1 MAYKLCLK
9 EFTSETQKQK
19 ALEQQQLK
27 ELTEKEKQETA
38 ESETTESPETP
49 SSENNPENED
59 NEDLVGLDDE
69 QNQNVNSSMIANQN
83 QNSQPADDQGDEQQE
98 PMNTSA
104 KNEFESVQS
113 PVKPSTDFE
122 MANSPAQVQQ
132 LQDENPLLDGEFV
145 SLISANIE
153 NAQDWKN
160 IALYLKMDED
170 TISFIESET
179 EDIKEQCT
187 KILRLWKVFCLWLLK
202 RFFVKQF

>member
-1 MAYKLCLK
+1 MFFKLCLK
-9 EFTSETQKQK
+9 EFTSETQKKK
-19 ALEQQQLK
+19 ALEQQQLQ
-27 ELTEKEKQETA
+27 ELTEKEKQQETA

-49 SSENNPENED
+49 SSENNAENED

-122 MANSPAQVQQ
+122 MANSPAPVQQ
-132 LQDENPLLDGEFV
+132 LQDESPLLDAAFV
-145 SLISANIE
+145 SLISENIE
-153 NAQDWKN
+153 KAQDWKN

-187 KILRLWKVFCLWLLK
+187 KILRLWKVIFCQDCL
-202 RFFVKQF
+202 